1 MRKGK
6 VVRGIALLVS
16 LIFAVVL
23 GIGAVAVSK
32 LHSTEISLVRRQN
45 NSTRAFY
52 LAEAGIQKTLWVI
65 SNYPDQT
72 NAWLTSEA
80 NRDKHGLDFTVGTIT
95 GDASTKTITCSGMG
109 IRQVQV
115 QAQPDNWL
123 NKIPAAVYSGGTGI
137 KIKFDKRNDAYID
150 GHGVAGIYSTGEV
163 KSKIKPEL
171 EEGEEEE
178 RIKGT
183 PAILENQNVPK
194 SLQDGLWDAF
204 DINTLRGVAK
214 ANGTYFQG
222 DDYNKKKVKYTLPV
236 EGGVTDGV
244 FFFDTKDGVVLDD
257 DAIDKK
263 NEAKIE
269 LKGTTE
275 LMSGVIV
282 VLGDLTIKDTKD
294 YDFLFDGVI
303 IVLDDLKMHD
313 NRHGRRDGTNDS
325 DILIRGAILS
335 DDIIQKGKK
344 RKKKPT
350 TDIKNA
356 TIEYDAGTITST
368 SSSWGIISG
377 SWQEL

>member
-1 MRKGK
+1 MKK
-6 VVRGIALLVS
+6 EKAIKGIALLVS

-23 GIGAVAVSK
+23 GIGAVAVTR

-52 LAEAGIQKTLWVI
+52 LAEAGIQKALWVI
-65 SNYPDQT
+65 SNYPGRT

-80 NRDKHGLDFTVGTIT
+80 NRDKHGLDFTVGAIT

-123 NKIPAAVYSGGTGI
+123 NKIPAAVYSNGTGI
-137 KIKFDKRNDAYID
+137 KIKFDKRDDAYID
-150 GHGVAGIYSTGEV
+150 GHNVAGIYSTGEV
-163 KSKIKPEL
+163 KTKK
-171 EEGEEEE
+171 EGEG
-178 RIKGT
+178 RIEGN
-183 PAILENQNVPK
+183 PDILENQDVPG

-204 DINTLRGVAK
+204 DINILRGVAK

-263 NEAKIE
+263 NEANVE
-269 LKGTTE
+269 LKGTCGNW
-275 LMSGVIV
+275 MSGVIV
-282 VLGDLTIKDTKD
+282 VLGDLKIVDTKNC
-294 YDFLFDGVI
+294 DFLFEGII
-303 IVLDDLKMHD
+303 IVLDDLKIHD
-313 NRHGRRDGTNDS
+313 KKSHRRSGANDS
-325 DILIRGAILS
+325 DIFIKGAVLS

-344 RKKKPT
+344 RRKKPSS
-350 TDIKNA
+350 DIKNA
-356 TIEYDAGTITST
+356 TIEYDAGAITKA
-368 SSSWGIISG
+368 SSSYWTVIPGT
-377 SWQEL
+377 WQETDIGN